1 MAAYYNEHDHFAA
14 NWLRGLIHKGL
25 IADGEVDERSIVD
38 VKAED
43 LKGFTQCHFF
53 AGIGGWSYAARLA
66 RWADSRPMWTGSP
79 PCQPFSTAGQQKG
92 EEDERHLWPVW
103 FDLIRQLRPTTIF
116 GEQVSAAVNQGWLD
130 QVQSDLESSDYA
142 CGAIIIP
149 ASAVGAL
156 HKRSRL
162 WFVANSISERSQGR
176 LSGREDEKRKA
187 ECGHSG
193 RCSSISRLADSSDI
207 GHEWSEK
214 TGWEAQW
221 RSKHASNNSLGN
233 TFSKSSKRH
242 TGGFFAEETQSSNK
256 RGKDGDLLNGHTD
269 ASEICSVANSDGS
282 GQHPNGW
289 SIQQEDRHNPWGSC
303 QTVRCKDGKVRA
315 IPTEPS
321 LFPLAH
327 GIPNRVGILRCSGNA
342 IVPQV
347 AAQIIKVMR

>member
-53 AGIGGWSYAARLA
+53 AGIGGWSYVARLA
-66 RWADSRPMWTGSP
+66 QWSDSRPMWTGSP
-79 PCQPFSTAGQQKG
+79 PCQPFSIAGEKKG
-92 EEDERHLWPVW
+92 ERDERHLWPVW
-103 FDLIRQLRPTTIF
+103 FDLIRELRPTIIF

-142 CGAIIIP
+142 AGAIIIP

-162 WFVANSISERSQGR
+162 WFVANSISEGLQGR

-187 ECGHSG
+187 ECRHSG
-193 RCSSISRLADSSDI
+193 RCSSISRL
-207 GHEWSEK
+207 
-214 TGWEAQW
+214 
-221 RSKHASNNSLGN
+221 GN
-233 TFSKSSKRH
+233 TSGKASQWESRELSQQKEKICSKRS
-242 TGGFFAEETQSSNK
+242 E
-256 RGKDGDLLNGHTD
+256 DGDLLNGHTD
-269 ASEICSVANSDGS
+269 ASKICSVANSNNPGQCTDGW
-282 GQHPNGW
+282 P
-289 SIQQEDRHNPWGSC
+289 IQQDKWHNPWGSC
-303 QTVRCKDGKVRA
+303 QTVRCKDGKTRA

-327 GIPNRVGILRCSGNA
+327 GIPNRVGILRCAGNA

>member
-14 NWLRGLIHKGL
+14 NWLRGLISKGL

-103 FDLIRQLRPTTIF
+103 FDLIRQLRPSIIF

-142 CGAIIIP
+142 AGAIIIP

-162 WFVANSISERSQGR
+162 WFVANSNFQRWKRISRERQEGVTQHSENGR
-176 LSGREDEKRKA
+176 LGNSSGKASQWESRELSQQKEKI
-187 ECGHSG
+187 C
-193 RCSSISRLADSSDI
+193 
-207 GHEWSEK
+207 
-214 TGWEAQW
+214 
-221 RSKHASNNSLGN
+221 
-233 TFSKSSKRH
+233 SKRS
-242 TGGFFAEETQSSNK
+242 E
-256 RGKDGDLLNGHTD
+256 DGDLLNGHTD
-269 ASEICSVANSDGS
+269 ASKICSVANSNNPGQCTDGW
-282 GQHPNGW
+282 P
-289 SIQQEDRHNPWGSC
+289 IQQDKWHNPWGSC
-303 QTVRCKDGKVRA
+303 QTVRCKDGKTRA

-327 GIPNRVGILRCSGNA
+327 GIPNRVGILRCAGNA